1 MRYIYVYICIYIY
14 TYTYRIKFRMSEVRE
29 NEIALRKLFVGIA
42 QLRTLEGTL
51 LATLFGLFQHIPQ

>member
-1 MRYIYVYICIYIY
+1 
-14 TYTYRIKFRMSEVRE
+14 MSEVRE

-51 LATLFGLFQHIPQ
+51 ITTIMDARITTGVSSRGTYVTGVNLQYR